1 MMTNYSANGVTIQGN
16 FFLDKQPV
24 PLEKTGNATIC
35 VFCHQGRE
43 SGLTLYN
50 AKLAPG
56 KTITGGFF
64 NPHYLG
70 TAAMLWGANAYEY
83 TGNLYSVN
91 VFHQTTG
98 DANCTGCHMGEV
110 SSDGLNGGHT
120 WKPNVAACNT
130 SNCHAT
136 IGKVAAKPGTSSPDV
151 DHYRSTS
158 DTRNYTGDPGGAS
171 LSIAESIQVLEKKL
185 IAVLNAQGVY
195 YDDLNYPY
203 FFKTADPATHAG
215 AGNPGGI
222 NNFTAWTPPLLKA
235 AFNLSFIV
243 KGLPS
248 GGTSQVNVP
257 NASAAVH
264 NYLYAIQL
272 LLDSYEDL
280 TGSPLQGATRPA
292 GTRPASAYG
301 PGQ

>member
-1 MMTNYSANGVTIQGN
+1 
-16 FFLDKQPV
+16 
-24 PLEKTGNATIC
+24 
-35 VFCHQGRE
+35 
-43 SGLTLYN
+43 
-50 AKLAPG
+50 
-56 KTITGGFF
+56 
-64 NPHYLG
+64 
-70 TAAMLWGANAYEY
+70 
-83 TGNLYSVN
+83 
-91 VFHQTTG
+91 
-98 DANCTGCHMGEV
+98 MGEV

-264 NYLYAIQL
+264 NYLYAIKL
-272 LLDSYEDL
+272 ILDSYGDM